1 MIENLQHV
9 NDFYVNDL
17 YVWLKLSRSAFQS
30 LRTFFAFLCV
40 SVFPQQTTAM
50 SIQATDFQRVL
61 NVVGEWYRRSFRDLL
76 VNGQYAIHDIDRQQI
91 LYISMCQLKPLQ
103 PLHLQSRGLDSGHG
117 PHSCFWTLVVR
128 DIVQWHRWFFRK
140 FCAGCAATNE
150 ID

>member
-1 MIENLQHV
+1 
-9 NDFYVNDL
+9 
-17 YVWLKLSRSAFQS
+17 
-30 LRTFFAFLCV
+30 
-40 SVFPQQTTAM
+40 M

-76 VNGQYAIHDIDRQQI
+76 VNGQYAIHDIDRRRI
-91 LYISMCQLKPLQ
+91 MFSSKPPLELSLRG
-103 PLHLQSRGLDSGHG
+103 PLHVHGLVSGHG
-117 PHSCFWTLVVR
+117 PRSCFWTLVVR